1 MFTKRFLPWGMCSL
15 CVILASVRVATA
27 ASPTPLTTVRVSSG
41 LSLPLFVTAPPGDTS
56 RIFIVEQ
63 RSGNIGRIRIL
74 NIPANTLN
82 ATPFLSIT
90 GVTTS
95 DEQGLLGLAFDPD
108 YATNGFFYVNYT
120 TTGGGAAG
128 HTVIARYTVSA
139 NPDIADAASAVIL
152 KTINQ
157 PESNH
162 NGGCLQFGPDGML
175 YASSGD
181 GGGGGDAHGT
191 IGNGQSLTTLLGKI
205 LRLDVDNPPTYIP
218 ADNPNIGGSGVNEK
232 WAYGTRNP
240 WRMSFDRLNGDFY
253 MADVGQGSVEE
264 VNYSTFATAAGRN
277 YAWRCM
283 EGNAC
288 FNSPSGPNCT
298 CDITPPLDP
307 TLTYPVH
314 TYSSAAFQPC
324 SVTGGYVY
332 RGPII
337 PDLQG
342 TYFFAD
348 YFCSTTAQA
357 PIWSFI
363 ISGGLVTNFTT
374 RTTELAPGGG
384 LVISSIT
391 SFGEDADG
399 ELYICDRGSG
409 ANGEV
414 YKIIVNCAGS
424 SLTFS
429 TQPASQNATTGQT
442 VNFTVAMTAVRGLTT
457 YTWRK
462 NGNIVGTNSPT
473 LTLTNVTCHDNGTY
487 NCTVQDQCNTAV
499 SDDATLE
506 VTPVP
511 LGDIEGDCDCDMV
524 DLDTLVNVLL
534 EIDLDPGHIDRADVN
549 GDNVEDGLD
558 IQAFIDTIPQWPC

>member
-1 MFTKRFLPWGMCSL
+1 MCSL
-15 CVILASVRVATA
+15 GVVLASVRVATP

-41 LSLPLFVTAPPGDTS
+41 LVLPLYVTAPPGDTS

-63 RSGNIGRIRIL
+63 RSGSTGRIRIL
-74 NIPANTLN
+74 NIPDNTLN

-108 YATNGFFYVNYT
+108 YATNGYFYVNYT

-128 HTVIARYTVSA
+128 RTIIARYTVTTHVPGHPS
-139 NPDIADAASAVIL
+139 PDPNIADPASAVVL

-157 PESNH
+157 PEANH

-175 YASSGD
+175 YVSSGD
-181 GGGGGDAHGT
+181 GGGAGDMHGA

-218 ADNPNIGGSGVNEK
+218 ADNPNIGGSGINEK
-232 WAYGTRNP
+232 WQYGVRNP
-240 WRMSFDRLNGDFY
+240 WRMSFDRANGDFY

-277 YAWRCM
+277 FAWRCM
-283 EGNAC
+283 EGNIC
-288 FNSPSGPNCT
+288 FTSPSGPNCT
-298 CDITPPLDP
+298 CDVTPPLDP

-332 RGPII
+332 RGLLI
-337 PDLQG
+337 PDLHG

-348 YFCSTTAQA
+348 YFCSTTVQA

-363 ISGGLVTNFTT
+363 ISGGNVTNFTP
-374 RTTELAPGGG
+374 RDVELAPGGG

-391 SFGEDADG
+391 SFGEDANG

-414 YKIIVNCAGS
+414 YKIVVNCAGAAINIDDHPDS
-424 SLTFS
+424 
-429 TQPASQNATTGQT
+429 QT
-442 VNFTVAMTAVRGLTT
+442 VNAGDTITLTVAASGMRGLTT
-457 YTWRK
+457 YTWRRE
-462 NGNIVGTNSPT
+462 GVIVGTNSST
-473 LTLTNVTCHDNGTY
+473 LQVVNALCHDQGNY
-487 NCTVQDQCNTAV
+487 DCTVTDQCISVASNVAV
-499 SDDATLE
+499 VT
-506 VTPVP
+506 VTPAPASPVP
-511 LGDIEGDCDCDMV
+511 GDIDF
-524 DLDTLVNVLL
+524 DLDLDLDDLTALIDVLL
-534 EIDLDPGHIDRADVN
+534 GIDTDAGRVSRSDIN
-549 GDNVEDGLD
+549 GVDCENGAD
-558 IQAFIDTIPQWPC
+558 IQPFLDLMFP